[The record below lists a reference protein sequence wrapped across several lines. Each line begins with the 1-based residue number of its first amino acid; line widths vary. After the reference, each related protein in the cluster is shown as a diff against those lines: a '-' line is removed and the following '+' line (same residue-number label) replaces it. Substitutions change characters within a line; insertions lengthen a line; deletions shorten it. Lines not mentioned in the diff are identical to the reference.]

1 MTLFGF
7 FRRSKIPS
15 SAQTAK
21 DRLQI
26 LLAHE
31 RQDRSR
37 PDYLPMLQKDILEVI
52 RKYVQVASEKVEVKV
67 QRGDQI
73 STLEIE
79 IEIEIELPGPR
90 ALKAKSA
97 AATPNSAFA
106 C

>member
-7 FRRSKIPS
+7 FRRSSPPG
-15 SAQTAK
+15 SAQAAK
-21 DRLQI
+21 ERLQV

-37 PDYLPMLQKDILEVI
+37 PDYLPLLHKDILEVI
-52 RKYVQVASEKVEVKV
+52 RKYVQVASEKVEIKLL
-67 QRGDQI
+67 RGDQI
-73 STLEIE
+73 ST

-90 ALKAKSA
+90 ASKAAPA

-106 C
+106 G

>member
-1 MTLFGF
+1 MTLFGL
-7 FRRSKIPS
+7 FRRSSNPS

-26 LLAHE
+26 LLAYE

-37 PDYLPMLQKDILEVI
+37 PDYLPLLHKEILEVI
-52 RKYVQVASEKVEVKV
+52 RKYVPVASEKVRVKH

-79 IEIEIELPGPR
+79 IELPGPR
-90 ALKAKSA
+90 APVAAPA
-97 AATPNSAFA
+97 AATPKSAFA
-106 C
+106 R